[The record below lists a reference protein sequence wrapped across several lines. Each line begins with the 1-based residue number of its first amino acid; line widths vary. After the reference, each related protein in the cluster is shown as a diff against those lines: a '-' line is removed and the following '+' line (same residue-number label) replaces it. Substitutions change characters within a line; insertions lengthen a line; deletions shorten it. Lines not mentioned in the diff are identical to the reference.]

1 MVAAALQHK
10 NRLKFFE
17 KRKYVLFVVQN
28 VGWRLDYVLVSQRLV
43 DNLVD
48 CIHRYWYRGTFNMKG
63 G

>member
-1 MVAAALQHK
+1 MT
-10 NRLKFFE
+10 RL